1 MKQLKFI
8 VAIIL
13 MLLVVVIVVQNHKA
27 MSTNVV
33 FQIDLLSFQWESSQ
47 MTVYVIVIISFL
59 FGVLISGFYGIIER
73 FHLKKQIRDLMSAHK
88 EKDEELSSLRNL
100 PITSDDVPPGQLE
113 GE

>member
-13 MLLVVVIVVQNHKA
+13 MLLVVIIIVQNHKA

-33 FQIDLLSFQWESSQ
+33 FRLDLLSFQWESSQ
-47 MTVYVIVIISFL
+47 MTVYIIVTIAFL
-59 FGVLISGFYGIIER
+59 FGVVVSGLYGIIER
-73 FHLKKQIRDLMSAHK
+73 VHLKKQIRELMNANK

-100 PITSDDVPPGQLE
+100 PITSDDVTPGQPE